1 MAVRC
6 ESTPPRPNRA
16 PRLLPRLAPIA
27 ARLPASRQDWFR
39 WSALATVVI
48 VVFLRLVRL
57 DQLQNELYGDIVLV
71 YEYLVEIRMGR
82 WPTHFT
88 LSSGPLYHY
97 LIVPV
102 IALTAY
108 AMRSDQEKALQAG
121 FDSYLP
127 KPIDRAALLQLIRN
141 FLVQGRNAAN
151 KHSTRSSSAPA
162 WLR

>member
-1 MAVRC
+1 V
-6 ESTPPRPNRA
+6 STI
-16 PRLLPRLAPIA
+16 L
-27 ARLPASRQDWFR
+27 
-39 WSALATVVI
+39 VVEDNI
-48 VVFLRLVRL
+48 LIRELVREILEREQYQVVEACDGKDALEKMEESAPNLVLMDIQLPML
-57 DQLQNELYGDIVLV
+57 DGYAVLHQLRRDRRFHRL
-71 YEYLVEIRMGR
+71 
-82 WPTHFT
+82 
-88 LSSGPLYHY
+88 
-97 LIVPV
+97 PV